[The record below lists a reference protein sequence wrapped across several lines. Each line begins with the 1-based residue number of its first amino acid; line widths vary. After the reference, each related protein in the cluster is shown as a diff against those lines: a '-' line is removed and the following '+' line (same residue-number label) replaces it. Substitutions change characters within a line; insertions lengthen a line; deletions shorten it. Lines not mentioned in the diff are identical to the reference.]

1 MRPENIPQFKHIFST
16 QKTPLEP
23 SGTLKNLYD
32 KPSVIFQEER
42 QTLRKNIISALAY
55 PVFLCTLAMGV
66 VLLFL
71 FFMLPRIKLMMD
83 NLGAGENTPI
93 KMMNA
98 IGDFITIYT
107 PFLALILAGLALA
120 LFFYRKTQIGK
131 NIFVVDSHAL
141 STGQGLLV
149 MKACDLRDEGKDA
162 REICDVVNALRDKVN
177 TSFIPDTLLYL
188 YKGGRCS
195 TLSYYGSKVLSI
207 HPMIAMKE
215 GQLYPKRKYIG
226 SMLRCLKKYVADL
239 AEEYPAY
246 DTTRCFITHSNAD
259 EELVQSARELVAST
273 FHFDTVLETVAG
285 SIITS
290 HCGRN
295 TIGVLFISK

>member
-1 MRPENIPQFKHIFST
+1 MNDIVITTDSPCDLGERILSERGIVVLPLSVTLGEKLFRDGIDIEPADIFRYFDET
-16 QKTPLEP
+16 GNLPKT
-23 SGTLKNLYD
+23 SA
-32 KPSVIFQEER
+32 PSVGEYEEFFR
-42 QTLRKNIISALAY
+42 QFTDRGQTVIHFNISSKASGSYNFA
-55 PVFLCTLAMGV
+55 V
-66 VLLFL
+66 
-71 FFMLPRIKLMMD
+71 
-83 NLGAGENTPI
+83 GAAN
-93 KMMNA
+93 N
-98 IGDFITIYT
+98 
-107 PFLALILAGLALA
+107 
-120 LFFYRKTQIGK
+120 IGK
-131 NIFVVDSHAL
+131 NVYVVDSHAL